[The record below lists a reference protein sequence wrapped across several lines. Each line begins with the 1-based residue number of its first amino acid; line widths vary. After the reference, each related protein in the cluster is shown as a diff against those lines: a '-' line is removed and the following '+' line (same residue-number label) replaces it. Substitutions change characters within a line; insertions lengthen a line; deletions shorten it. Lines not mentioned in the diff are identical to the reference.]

1 MLLRV
6 DLGGVA
12 VCSSAERDGV
22 SLPSAEVAV
31 KFGDVLKRCAF
42 ELVHLL
48 GRGEGYCKKKR
59 LFFFS
64 AQFLCPYVVF
74 LNVSLCSFSQQA
86 FTV

>member
-1 MLLRV
+1 MSIW
-6 DLGGVA
+6 GVA

-48 GRGEGYCKKKR
+48 GRGEGYCKKKVF
-59 LFFFS
+59 LFVFS